1 MQIFLQFLISLFIF
15 GGLERIAYVQNNWL
29 LSFLLYLVI
38 FACID
43 LLTKLMFGQ
52 SGTSRMLK
60 RR

>member
-15 GGLERIAYVQNNWL
+15 GGLERITHVQNNWL

-43 LLTKLMFGQ
+43 LLTKLMFG
-52 SGTSRMLK
+52 
-60 RR
+60 